1 MLMMMMMIVDMLID
15 VMMNVDNVD
24 VDVVVLKMKRL
35 MMADA
40 DNN

>member
-1 MLMMMMMIVDMLID
+1 MLMMMMIVDMWID

-24 VDVVVLKMKRL
+24 VVVLKMKRL
-35 MMADA
+35 IMADA